1 MKMPKYPHI
10 KVKLTGIN
18 GNAWNLLGVMSK
30 AMKKAELPKEE
41 ISAFTDEATS
51 GNYDKLLQTC
61 MEWVDVQ

>member
-1 MKMPKYPHI
+1 MSKYPHI

-30 AMKKAELPKEE
+30 AMKKAKLPNEE
-41 ISAFTDEATS
+41 ISLFTTQAMS
-51 GNYDKLLQTC
+51 GNYDHLLSTC